1 MLLHL
6 QEAIMLIK
14 EGLQY
19 ETIIKYVIINII
31 KNSTEKEDVFTENK
45 EDGATANNEINFILI
60 LNS

>member
-45 EDGATANNEINFILI
+45 EVGATATNEINFILI